1 MEQKTQEE
9 GGRSASARANP
20 ALPAVNEAKLVGRL
34 TNAPQVTNHGPG
46 KDRAQF
52 SLAVPRPNQ
61 KADEKP
67 NYITVVGWGAIAKQ
81 CVDLTKGDA
90 VRVEGRINTFDDR
103 ENKRFLWGITANAIH
118 VLVRAS
124 RAGNAAPKQEELAG
138 V

>member
-1 MEQKTQEE
+1 MEEKTPEE
-9 GGRSASARANP
+9 GGRSAPAKAKP
-20 ALPAVNEAKLVGRL
+20 ALPEINEARLVGRL
-34 TNAPQVTNHGPG
+34 TNAPRVTNHGQG

-61 KADEKP
+61 KADEEP
-67 NYITVVGWGAIAKQ
+67 NYITVVGWAAIAKQ
-81 CVDLTKGDA
+81 CEDLAKGDG
-90 VRVEGRINTFDDR
+90 VRVEGRINTWDDR
-103 ENKRFLWGITANAIH
+103 EKKRFLWGITANAIH